1 MTTTR
6 PVEATTAPAPPRLG
20 PLQYLGYAAGDA
32 ANNLA
37 FSMTSMFLLVYYTD
51 VAGISAAAAGTLF
64 LLIRI
69 WDGFA
74 DIFAGR
80 TVDRTMTR
88 WGKFRPFFLFGAAPL
103 MLLAFATFTLPG
115 VVNGSGL
122 TLLVAYLTYGLL
134 GLAYSLV
141 NIPYGSLASAMT
153 QRPEERGR
161 LASFRMIGTALTGI
175 LLAFVV
181 APQVKRYTGDP
192 DGFQHSLAIT
202 MGVFAVVGFGLYMF
216 LFATSRETVQRDV
229 ASVSMR
235 QSFDTLRHNRP
246 LVMLCV
252 ASLAFLTALFS
263 LQTVQV
269 YYARDVLGN
278 ANLLTLLTVLSVGSI
293 FVIAPLIPRLVTAI
307 GKKKAFLGFGVVGVA
322 AGVGIT
328 LSPPS
333 VVWVPLLF
341 FALMGISTAGVN
353 TLMWALE
360 ADTVEYGE
368 WKTGV
373 RTEGITYALFSF
385 TRKLGQAVGGALAAF
400 VIGAGG
406 YVGGVAAQS
415 QSAINAIRFASG
427 FAPAIFILIGIAIF
441 FRYPLTEQTFATMVA
456 ETAARRAE
464 RAAGTQP
471 VPEQGA

>member
-153 QRPEERGR
+153 QRPEERGK

-385 TRKLGQAVGGALAAF
+385 TRKLGQAVGGAMAAF

-464 RAAGTQP
+464 RAAATQP